1 MPTLRTIGCHTLLV
15 LAVAGWTHIG
25 ARKEFLRLNV
35 RSASGA
41 PVGVRLQTRGIV
53 VIPNH
58 STGRL
63 PETLD
68 TTFVTPA
75 VITLGG
81 VGDADLEVTTAGAT
95 LAVDAAQLRPNAPPA
110 ERLTGTTF
118 RISHGTYAEPYH
130 IVALER
136 AHVPGK

>member
-1 MPTLRTIGCHTLLV
+1 MPTLRTVGCHALLV
-15 LAVAGWTHIG
+15 LALAGWTHIG

-41 PVGVRLQTRGIV
+41 PTSVRLQTRGIV
-53 VIPNH
+53 VIPDR

-81 VGDADLEVTTAGAT
+81 VGDADLEVTTAGAM

-118 RISHGTYAEPYH
+118 RISHGTYAEPYR
-130 IVALER
+130 IVAVER
-136 AHVPGK
+136 AHVPRD